1 MSAVLT
7 GRLGRSGQP
16 GTGTPAD
23 DPEGAGPAG
32 VGAGLGD
39 ADIVR
44 ASIRD
49 PGRFGELFDRY
60 GDDILRYAGA
70 RLGRDLAEDV
80 TAETFLAA
88 FRARSRY
95 DLSRG
100 NARPWLYGIAI
111 RQIGKHSR
119 AERRYRQALSRA
131 HVDTVTAD
139 FGDRVADRVTAE
151 QLRPRLSEVLS
162 ALSRQDRELLLL
174 VAWTDLTYEE
184 SAQAL
189 GVSVSAVKSRL
200 HRVRVRTRQALGQAS
215 PAPPGQQSAI
225 PPQTNEENCRG

>member
-1 MSAVLT
+1 MLT
-7 GRLGRSGQP
+7 GRLGRRGQP
-16 GTGTPAD
+16 GPGRAAGAA
-23 DPEGAGPAG
+23 ELAGPA
-32 VGAGLGD
+32 AGGSSPSD

-49 PGRFGELFDRY
+49 PSRFGEIFDRY
-60 GDDILRYAGA
+60 ADGILRYAGA

-88 FRARSRY
+88 FRARGRY

-100 NARPWLYGIAI
+100 SARPWLYGIAI

-119 AERRYRQALSRA
+119 AERRYRQALIRA
-131 HVDTVTAD
+131 QAETVTAD

-151 QLRPRLSEVLS
+151 QLRPRLAAVLS
-162 ALSRQDRELLLL
+162 GLSRQDRELLLL

-189 GVSVSAVKSRL
+189 GVTVSAVKSRL
-200 HRVRVRTRQALGQAS
+200 HRIRARTRQALGQAS
-215 PAPPGQQSAI
+215 PASAGERSAI
-225 PPQTNEENCRG
+225 TSQKNQETCRG

>member
-1 MSAVLT
+1 VLT
-7 GRLGRSGQP
+7 GRLGDSGQP
-16 GTGTPAD
+16 GPGMPAED
-23 DPEGAGPAG
+23 LEQAGP
-32 VGAGLGD
+32 VGGRCPSD

-49 PGRFGELFDRY
+49 PGRFGEIFDRY

-70 RLGRDLAEDV
+70 RLGSDLAEDV

-131 HVDTVTAD
+131 HIDTDTAD

-151 QLRPRLSEVLS
+151 QLRPRLSHVLS
-162 ALSRQDRELLLL
+162 GLSRQDRELLLL
-174 VAWTDLTYEE
+174 VAWTDLSYEE

-200 HRVRVRTRQALGQAS
+200 HRIRVRTRQALGQAD
-215 PAPPGQQSAI
+215 PALAGGPGDTT
-225 PPQTNEENCRG
+225 PQKNEENTRG

>member
-1 MSAVLT
+1 MLT
-7 GRLGRSGQP
+7 GRL
-16 GTGTPAD
+16 T
-23 DPEGAGPAG
+23 
-32 VGAGLGD
+32 D

-44 ASIRD
+44 ASIGD
-49 PGRFGELFDRY
+49 PGRFGEIFDRY
-60 GDDILRYAGA
+60 GEDILRYTGA

-88 FRARSRY
+88 FRARGRY
-95 DLSRG
+95 DPSRE

-131 HVDTVTAD
+131 RVDLVTAD
-139 FGDRVADRVTAE
+139 FVDLVADRVTAQ

-162 ALSRQDRELLLL
+162 GLSRQDRELLLL

-200 HRVRVRTRQALGQAS
+200 YRIRARTRQALG
-215 PAPPGQQSAI
+215 PAHPALPGEPSTI
-225 PPQTNEENCRG
+225 PPQKNEETSHG